1 MTIKLNENERNNL
14 LILLDVAIKAGGT
27 QAAKA
32 AMPIIHKLENPQEP
46 EPPKP
51 ADEKTDE

>member
-1 MTIKLNENERNNL
+1 MTIELTENERNNL

-32 AMPIIHKLENPQEP
+32 AMPIIAKLETVQEVAP
-46 EPPKP
+46 
-51 ADEKTDE
+51 DE

>member
-1 MTIKLNENERNNL
+1 MIIELNENERNNL

-32 AMPIIHKLENPQEP
+32 AMPIISKLENPQEP
-46 EPPKP
+46 KSIE
-51 ADEKTDE
+51 EKTDE

>member
-1 MTIKLNENERNNL
+1 MTIELNENERSNL

-32 AMPIIHKLENPQEP
+32 AMPIIMKLETEQKP
-46 EPPKP
+46 EVSD
-51 ADEKTDE
+51 DE

>member
-1 MTIKLNENERNNL
+1 MTLELNENERNNL

-32 AMPIIHKLENPQEP
+32 AMPIIVKLENPQPVENHV
-46 EPPKP
+46 EDTD
-51 ADEKTDE
+51 DE